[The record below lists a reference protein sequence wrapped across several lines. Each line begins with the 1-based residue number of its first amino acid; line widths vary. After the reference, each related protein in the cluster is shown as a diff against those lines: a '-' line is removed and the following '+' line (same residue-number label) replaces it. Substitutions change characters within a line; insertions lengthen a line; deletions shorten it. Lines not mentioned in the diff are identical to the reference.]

1 MPWECLLGGKLQL
14 HSVWSSHTTQS
25 SIIYRTS
32 LRAMR
37 EGTFATHE
45 HVVRRSLISGHTPLL
60 LPRALDP
67 QHSRVQQRSSTSISH
82 ESKSPGGTKVRK
94 MTRQL
99 DPLPRQCGASCQK
112 DVNEGLQPPPP
123 NGPPHH
129 SDYLP
134 QQKYPDTR
142 NSSYRASTKGLMT
155 IVPQEQT
162 CCLRC
167 QSMFEEAHTT

>member
-129 SDYLP
+129 
-134 QQKYPDTR
+134 
-142 NSSYRASTKGLMT
+142 
-155 IVPQEQT
+155 
-162 CCLRC
+162 
-167 QSMFEEAHTT
+167 